1 VTDHDNDRSWRD
13 SGAARVMALGGILFA
28 ILLVVNV
35 VATADG
41 PDPVEPAAREAAR
54 IATHAT
60 AIRWSGLLGLLGDV
74 AFAAF
79 GVGAAVVLQRKGSD
93 LMAALTAA
101 GAVTTAALWSC
112 SDAALVASAQAAQA
126 GLSADVTM
134 IMGHLHSTTLIA
146 GFAPAGATV
155 LLASMAGLFGRA
167 TRATGTLVGTAGLLS
182 STALL
187 SPSLDRG
194 PMGIAVVI
202 VFLGLPLWL
211 VLVAAPLLLSRSARE
226 KMNVSARPM
235 DSSMPP
241 KGGNDLGHR

>member
-1 VTDHDNDRSWRD
+1 VTDHAHDQSWRG
-13 SGAARVMALGGILFA
+13 SGAALVMALGGLLFA
-28 ILLVVNV
+28 VLLVVNV
-35 VATADG
+35 LTTTDG

-54 IATHAT
+54 IAAHVP
-60 AIRWSGLLGLLGDV
+60 AIRWSGLLGLVGDV
-74 AFAAF
+74 AFGAF
-79 GVGAAVVLQRKGSD
+79 GVGAALVVRRLGDD
-93 LMAALTAA
+93 LRAALIVAA
-101 GAVTTAALWSC
+101 AVTTAALWSC
-112 SDAALVASAQAAQA
+112 SDAALVASAQAAQG

-155 LLASMAGLFGRA
+155 LLASVAGLFGRA
-167 TRATGTLVGTAGLLS
+167 TRATGTLVGAAGLLA

-211 VLVAAPLLLSRSARE
+211 VIVAAPLLLGRSARGNR
-226 KMNVSARPM
+226 NVSARPT
-235 DSSMPP
+235 DPRVSSA
-241 KGGNDLGHR
+241 GQ